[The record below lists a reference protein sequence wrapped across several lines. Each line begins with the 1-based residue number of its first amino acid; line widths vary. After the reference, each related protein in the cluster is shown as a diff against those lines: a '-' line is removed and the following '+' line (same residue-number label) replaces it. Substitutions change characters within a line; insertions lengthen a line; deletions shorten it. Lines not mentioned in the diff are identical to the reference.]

1 MAVSDRRAL
10 PSAWSVGAAVV
21 VVVGALAMAGC
32 GGGGSSPNTA
42 ATGPRHGGTL
52 VIAASTDPGQFN
64 DAVSTAGPTRLIAG
78 NIFSG
83 LTQIDGQLH
92 AQPDLA
98 TSWETPDNGLTW
110 TFHLANGV
118 TWHDGQPL
126 RSADVKYTF
135 DEVLL
140 KYHPTTKAGL
150 SGILERID
158 TPDADTVVFRLKRP
172 YGPLPL
178 RLGNIDAPILPEHIY
193 QGTDPLKNPANQRPI
208 GTGPYK
214 FGDYQPGSRITLV
227 RNDSYFKPGLPYLDR
242 VVFSIIPQ
250 PNHQVAA
257 LQRGEV
263 DYVPVAA
270 PALLGQLRAAPN
282 LALKPTVA
290 NGNGALNCQNL
301 LTFNLKNPELGRL
314 EVRQA
319 LAYAIDRQ
327 RILDQ
332 VQFGQG
338 AVSKGPIA
346 SAFEWA
352 QAPDAPTY
360 PRDVAK
366 ANARLDQA
374 GLARGPDGTRF
385 ALKMIVSGDP
395 RMSSIISENLGQLGV
410 RVDVQILD
418 GNAANN
424 AVFVAH
430 TADLG
435 SWGSC
440 NAADPDIGVPPL
452 YSTSNIQDVVG
463 GNVARYSNPRL
474 DALFAEGAGTTDQ
487 AARARA
493 YRQADDILLR
503 DLPYWWLTEQRNVSA
518 MSSKVHDIANWSADP
533 AERAWIGNG

>member
-1 MAVSDRRAL
+1 M
-10 PSAWSVGAAVV
+10 
-21 VVVGALAMAGC
+21 
-32 GGGGSSPNTA
+32 
-42 ATGPRHGGTL
+42 
-52 VIAASTDPGQFN
+52 IAASTDPGQFN
-64 DAVSTAGPTRLIAG
+64 DGISTAGGTRLIAG

-83 LTQIDGQLH
+83 LTQIDENLT

-110 TFHLANGV
+110 TFHLATGV
-118 TWHDGQPL
+118 TWHDGQPFS
-126 RSADVKYTF
+126 SADVKFTF
-135 DEVLL
+135 DEILL

-150 SGILERID
+150 SGILDRVD
-158 TPDADTVVFRLKRP
+158 APDANTVVFHFKRP

-178 RLGNIDAPILPEHIY
+178 RLGNIDAPILPQHLY
-193 QGTDPLKNPANQRPI
+193 QGTDPLKNPANQKPV
-208 GTGPYK
+208 GTGPFK
-214 FGDYQPGSRITLV
+214 FGDYQPGSKITLV
-227 RNDSYFKPGLPYLDR
+227 RNESYFKAGLPHLDS

-250 PNHQVAA
+250 STQQVAA
-257 LQRGEV
+257 LQRGEI

-270 PALLGQLRAAPN
+270 PALLDQLRSAPN
-282 LALKPTVA
+282 ITLKPTVA

-301 LTFNLKNPELGRL
+301 LTFNTQNPALAKP

-319 LAYAIDRQ
+319 IAYAVDRQ

-346 SAFEWA
+346 SAFAWA
-352 QAPDAPTY
+352 QAPGAPAY

-366 ANARLDQA
+366 ANALLDQA
-374 GLARGPDGTRF
+374 GLARVGGGNRAT
-385 ALKMIVSGDP
+385 LKMIVSGDP
-395 RMSSIISENLGQLGV
+395 RQSSIIAENLGEIGIA
-410 RVDVQILD
+410 VDVQVLD

-424 AVFVAH
+424 AVFVSH

-463 GNVARYSNPRL
+463 GNVARYSNPQL
-474 DALFAEGAGTTDQ
+474 DALFVQAASTTDQ
-487 AARARA
+487 AARAKA
-493 YRQADDILLR
+493 YQEADTILLR

-518 MSSKVHDIANWSADP
+518 FSTKVHDIANWSADP
-533 AERAWIGNG
+533 AERAWIDS